1 MDNEN
6 RTEMDDIQ
14 IIKLTNSEVTT
25 VLNLNSWM
33 GKWSFK
39 ELIFR
44 GKVFRVGNTMGIFI
58 KRI

>member
-39 ELIFR
+39 ELIFH
-44 GKVFRVGNTMGIFI
+44 
-58 KRI
+58 